1 MGRVLPLTA
10 ARTLTI
16 VAGLADYAAPVDAI
30 GFIAS
35 DWVTRNAGR
44 NPWDPCFVSVVP
56 QPALVRTA
64 AGTLWR
70 FSPLPDCATV
80 IRLGADFPYTY
91 RAAHKLTETEADAKF
106 PADQTPLVILRAQ
119 AAAMR
124 ELAIRHAHK
133 PVPKIGRASCRERV
147 CPYVWIAVVA
157 ASLKK

>member
-80 IRLGADFPYTY
+80 IRLGADFPYRSEERRVGKECVST
-91 RAAHKLTETEADAKF
+91 
-106 PADQTPLVILRAQ
+106 
-119 AAAMR
+119 
-124 ELAIRHAHK
+124 
-133 PVPKIGRASCRERV
+133 CRSRWS
-147 CPYVWIAVVA
+147 PDP
-157 ASLKK
+157 

>member
-1 MGRVLPLTA
+1 MRMRDWSSDVCSSDL
-10 ARTLTI
+10 
-16 VAGLADYAAPVDAI
+16 

-91 RAAHKLTETEADAKF
+91 RAAHKLTETEADATF
-106 PADQTPLVILRAQ
+106 PADQLPLVILRAQ